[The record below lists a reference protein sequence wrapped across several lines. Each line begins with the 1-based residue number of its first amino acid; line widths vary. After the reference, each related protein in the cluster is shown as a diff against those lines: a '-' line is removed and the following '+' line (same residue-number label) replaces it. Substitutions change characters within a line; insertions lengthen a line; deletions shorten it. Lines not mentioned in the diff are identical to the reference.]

1 MDKELRE
8 TTNLCVEVM
17 NSNRQVKGK
26 LGQVSNSRLLFDVNV
41 MLNLSYILL
50 NRWRQ
55 MWYNVQIS
63 IINLL
68 LSSSANDLTCLS
80 TSVNISI
87 K

>member
-1 MDKELRE
+1 
-8 TTNLCVEVM
+8 
-17 NSNRQVKGK
+17 
-26 LGQVSNSRLLFDVNV
+26 
-41 MLNLSYILL
+41 
-50 NRWRQ
+50 